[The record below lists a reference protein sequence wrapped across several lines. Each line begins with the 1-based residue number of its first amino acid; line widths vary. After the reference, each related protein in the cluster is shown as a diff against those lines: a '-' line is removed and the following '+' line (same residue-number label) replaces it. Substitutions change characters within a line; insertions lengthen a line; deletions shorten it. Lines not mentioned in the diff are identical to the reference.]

1 MDDCAHPEKEL
12 LLQMARG
19 DQAAFAAIYQRYHVG
34 IYHYVLRFV
43 KLPDLAEDLVHDVFL
58 KVWEI
63 RERIN
68 PELSFGGYLY
78 RIARNH
84 VYKTI
89 QQISADR
96 VLRERILKELNQE
109 SEGTPGGWKQS
120 QEYERLFGLA
130 LSRLPSQRRNVF
142 RLCREEG
149 KTYEETAA
157 ILGISRNAVKK
168 HMVLSMRSIHEF
180 MVRNGDVAMVLL
192 LLAMV
197 A

>member
-1 MDDCAHPEKEL
+1 MNDWAQPEREL
-12 LLQMARG
+12 LEQMVRG
-19 DQAAFAAIYQRYHVG
+19 DKTAYAAIYQRYHAG
-34 IYHYVLRFV
+34 IYHYILRFV

-58 KVWEI
+58 KVWEV

-68 PELSFGGYLY
+68 PDLAFGGYLY

-89 QQISADR
+89 RQIAADR
-96 VLRERILKELNQE
+96 ALRVRILREL
-109 SEGTPGGWKQS
+109 SEEQPLEGLRQTA
-120 QEYERLFGLA
+120 EYERLFGLA
-130 LSRLPSQRRNVF
+130 LSQLPRQRRNVF

-157 ILGISRNAVKK
+157 LLGISRNAVKK
-168 HMVLSMRSIHEF
+168 HMVLSMRSIHDF
-180 MVRNGDVAMVLL
+180 MLRNGDITLIVLL
-192 LLAMV
+192 LALA